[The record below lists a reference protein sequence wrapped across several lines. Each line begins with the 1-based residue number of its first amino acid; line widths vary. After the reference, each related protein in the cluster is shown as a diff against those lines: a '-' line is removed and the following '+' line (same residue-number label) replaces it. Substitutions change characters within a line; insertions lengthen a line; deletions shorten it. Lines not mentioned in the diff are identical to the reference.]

1 MIFQYSTNTAHH
13 CQLLETL
20 MTLKQTILKD
30 ILSVIAYGTSLARSS
45 AAKLLFYY
53 WPTFNTNL
61 FDRKGLI
68 CKLGGENAFF
78 ILRPN
83 VDNRFF

>member
-1 MIFQYSTNTAHH
+1 MMIFQYSTNTAQH

-20 MTLKQTILKD
+20 MTLKQTVLKD
-30 ILSVIAYGTSLARSS
+30 ILSVIAYGTSTARSS

-61 FDRKGLI
+61 FDRKSLV
-68 CKLGGENAFF
+68 CKLGGTFYFNHPIIEIQF
-78 ILRPN
+78 
-83 VDNRFF
+83 